1 MLGILFG
8 WLTFQLIRS
17 VKVRNTGFLA
27 CPLER
32 GGISLCPCQ
41 SMSDAQNKHLYILSN
56 HTTSTFIAITLKN
69 AQLLNQRQRITL
81 NMIIHTIL
89 ETHFWTPLISSKW
102 HCIVLMYKCILLW
115 CFILYCIALFCIVL
129 FFQCFVFSV
138 VVL

>member
-1 MLGILFG
+1 MLRWGTL
-8 WLTFQLIRS
+8 R
-17 VKVRNTGFLA
+17 FLA
-27 CPLER
+27 CPLVW

-56 HTTSTFIAITLKN
+56 HTTSTFIALTLKN

-129 FFQCFVFSV
+129 FLVFCFFCCGALTI
-138 VVL
+138 VLFYGRLNV